1 MTSWVM
7 DFDWQAWKWR
17 SPSLTWLCNF
27 YFQSSEICLKLG
39 ENAAWLQ
46 VKYKF
51 LKPKGHRNHTP
62 IRDNLSCVLTER
74 FFQRDS
80 LMNIVCFLAYCGCR
94 CFPPPTPQPKTFP
107 WKIDISRDKKWHV
120 AAMEGSKSSSHSI
133 WVCILHTLQWS
144 LAQVTW
150 HPELELLQ
158 SGKGSIFYIFYCKY
172 CNTTA
177 AKEERVHNAVHKSG
191 QSLGPGLAEQK
202 WVQLETSKKGRISSF
217 PGFWPLGG

>member
-1 MTSWVM
+1 M

-94 CFPPPTPQPKTFP
+94 CFPPSTPQPKIFP
-107 WKIDISRDKKWHV
+107 WKIDISRGKKWHV

-150 HPELELLQ
+150 HPELKLLQ
-158 SGKGSIFYIFYCKY
+158 SGKGSIFYIFLLQILQHDRSKGGESTQCSSQIR
-172 CNTTA
+172 
-177 AKEERVHNAVHKSG
+177 AKLRTG
-191 QSLGPGLAEQK
+191 LGWAEMSATQDIQEGK
-202 WVQLETSKKGRISSF
+202 D
-217 PGFWPLGG
+217 